1 MAQRECKVQSSH
13 MTSQVVLKPA
23 PSVSLALP
31 AEHGIPATGDLASK
45 IIVSGFSCTA
55 LELNYALCI
64 FYIKSELLV
73 QVTLNT
79 ATI

>member
-1 MAQRECKVQSSH
+1 MVTCLKQVALLVSSH

-23 PSVSLALP
+23 PVVLLSLP

-55 LELNYALCI
+55 LELIYAHYVYFISKVSCL
-64 FYIKSELLV
+64 FK
-73 QVTLNT
+73 
-79 ATI
+79 